1 MVEREKP
8 QGVIVQFGGQTPLNL
23 ALDLKRNGVPI
34 IGTAPESIDLA
45 EDRRRFG
52 RLLDELGIPQPRNGT
67 ALVPEEA
74 VRVAKEIGLP
84 VLVRPSY
91 VLGGRAM
98 VIAYD
103 LQTVQEYV
111 AQAALMGPA
120 RPVLIDQFL
129 EEATEVDVDAL
140 ADGENVVIGGIME
153 HIEEAGVH
161 SGDSSCVLP
170 PVTLTPSVLARIR
183 DYTKRLANALRR
195 RPDERAVR
203 HPARHGLRAGSESAR
218 VAHGSLREQGH
229 RRAAGQSGGAID
241 DRPQAAR
248 YESSGRG
255 DRRRGRTVPCAII
268 TP

>member
-1 MVEREKP
+1 MK
-8 QGVIVQFGGQTPLNL
+8 
-23 ALDLKRNGVPI
+23 
-34 IGTAPESIDLA
+34 
-45 EDRRRFG
+45 
-52 RLLDELGIPQPRNGT
+52 IPQPKNGT

-74 VRVAKEIGLP
+74 ARVASEIGFP

-103 LQTVQEYV
+103 LNTVQEYV

-140 ADGENVVIGGIME
+140 ADGDDVIIGGVME

-170 PVTLTPSVLARIR
+170 PVSLSPSVLARIR
-183 DYTKRLANALRR
+183 DYTKRLAKALQVVGLMNVQYAIQR
-195 RPDERAVR
+195 DTVYVLEVN
-203 HPARHGLRAGSESAR
+203 PARL
-218 VAHGSLREQGH
+218 AHRSVRQQGD
-229 RRAAGQSGGAID
+229 RRAPGESCGEADGG
-241 DRPQAAR
+241 PQTAR
-248 YESSGRG
+248 HESSRDR
-255 DRRRGRTVPCAII
+255 DRRRGGNCGARLLLRKISRFSVQ
-268 TP
+268 